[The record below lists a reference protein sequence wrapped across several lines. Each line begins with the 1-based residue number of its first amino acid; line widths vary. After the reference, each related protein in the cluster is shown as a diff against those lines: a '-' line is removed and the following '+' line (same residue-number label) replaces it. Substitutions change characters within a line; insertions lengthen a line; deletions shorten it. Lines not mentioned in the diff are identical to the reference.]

1 MVKKMRKL
9 ECKCHGIS
17 GSCAMRTCWRELRD
31 FRRVGTYLKNK
42 YNGAVQ
48 VSMSQNAGQTELI
61 VANKNHKKPT
71 KFDLVY
77 FDKSPDYCV
86 EDLRLGNTL
95 FSHLSSYILRSKQ
108 SVCIFLTPQQND
120 NYKRSL

>member
-1 MVKKMRKL
+1 MRKL

-17 GSCAMRTCWRELRD
+17 GSCTMRTCWRELRD
-31 FRRVGTYLKNK
+31 FRHVGTYLKNR

-48 VSMSQNAGQTELI
+48 VMMSQNAGRTELM

-71 KFDLVY
+71 KYDLVY

-86 EDLRLGNTL
+86 EDLRLGKDCL
-95 FSHLSSYILRSKQ
+95 SDYQSFFSS
-108 SVCIFLTPQQND
+108 
-120 NYKRSL
+120 